1 MLTQAEG
8 TSMITENIYEGRF
21 KYIDELVKM
30 GAEIKVDRRVAVVI
44 GNGPLSGAKIEAMD
58 LRAGAACVIA
68 GLIASDETIVENI
81 YHVDRGY
88 EKVIEKL
95 TALGADIHRISA
107 EPSQG

>member
-1 MLTQAEG
+1 
-8 TSMITENIYEGRF
+8 MITENIYEGRF
-21 KYIDELVKM
+21 KYIDELIKM

-44 GNGPLSGAKIEAMD
+44 GASPLSGAKIEAMD

-68 GLIASDETIVENI
+68 GLIASDETLIENI

-95 TALGADIHRISA
+95 RALGADIERISS